1 MKLRFILAA
10 MPLVFAVANCAHLDG
25 TGANAQTAPSKGDRD
40 RAAEPKPLKD
50 SYTWHDG
57 EREHRVWVDP
67 DLIAEFR
74 TTSSAGALPGAKILS
89 ESSPRAQGIR
99 LWTVEPGTKTDTAL
113 RSAARDQPTNRYSP
127 VLHDSPSTD
136 GPMRLLPGNVIAVLD
151 PSWNQDTVAQWAARH
166 KVRIV
171 RTMNLGPNMVVLE
184 AAPGLPALELANDL
198 YRSGEVKAAFPDWW
212 TEKTLK

>member
-25 TGANAQTAPSKGDRD
+25 TGANAQTSPSKGDRNRSD
-40 RAAEPKPLKD
+40 EPKPLTD

-57 EREHRVWVDP
+57 DREHRVWVDP
-67 DLIAEFR
+67 DLVAEFR
-74 TTSSAGALPGAKILS
+74 TAAGTASLPGAKIFS
-89 ESSPRAQGIR
+89 DGGPRTQGIR
-99 LWTVEPGTKTDTAL
+99 LWKVEQGTKSDAAL
-113 RSAARDQPTNRYSP
+113 RSAARDQPAARYSP

-136 GPMRLLPGNVIAVLD
+136 GPMRLLPGNVVAVLD
-151 PSWNQDTVAQWAARH
+151 PSWNRDAVAQWAARH

-171 RTMNLGPNMVVLE
+171 RELTLAPNMVVLE
-184 AAPGLPALELANDL
+184 TAPGLPALELANNL